1 MHESDKMQNTRE
13 YKDAYAQTRTALDQ
27 IPRGDAVNACQGF
40 LETNQSGIAGRGSE
54 KDESHDARK
63 H

>member
-27 IPRGDAVNACQGF
+27 IPQR
-40 LETNQSGIAGRGSE
+40 
-54 KDESHDARK
+54 
-63 H
+63 